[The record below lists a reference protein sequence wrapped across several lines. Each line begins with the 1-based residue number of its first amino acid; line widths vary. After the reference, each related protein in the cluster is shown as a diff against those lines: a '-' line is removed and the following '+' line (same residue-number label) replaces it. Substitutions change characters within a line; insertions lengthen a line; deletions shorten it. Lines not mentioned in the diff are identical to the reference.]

1 MEPEAEKSNPV
12 TDSFLVFCRSEVA
25 ILEALSLTFFP
36 EPNPIG
42 ISGNEA
48 QVPLY
53 LDQYVSKFSFFVR
66 AGIRVLVRI
75 TNWIPVFL
83 FASGRTFRKMKIEQ
97 RERFLS
103 RWRSS
108 RRHLFRLLFHGIK
121 LFFATAYFNHP
132 EVLHRI
138 GYYEVCPPPKG

>member
-1 MEPEAEKSNPV
+1 MEREAEKSNPAS
-12 TDSFLVFCRSEVA
+12 DSFLVFCRSEVA
-25 ILEALSLTFFP
+25 VLEALSLTFFP

-42 ISGNEA
+42 ISGTEA

-53 LDQYVSKFSFFVR
+53 LDQYVSKFSFFAR
-66 AGIRVLVRI
+66 TGIRVLVRL

-83 FASGRTFRKMKIEQ
+83 FTSGRTFRRMKIEQ

-108 RRHLFRLLFHGIK
+108 SWHLFRLLFHGIK

-132 EVLHRI
+132 GVLRRI
-138 GYYEVCPPPKG
+138 GYYEVCPPTKG